1 MLLLETKET
10 FNENECHMDLT
21 KKKKKFI
28 YCYIARKYCNYL
40 AYFDS

>member
-21 KKKKKFI
+21 KKKKSLFTVI
-28 YCYIARKYCNYL
+28 LLGSIVTTH
-40 AYFDS
+40 FDS